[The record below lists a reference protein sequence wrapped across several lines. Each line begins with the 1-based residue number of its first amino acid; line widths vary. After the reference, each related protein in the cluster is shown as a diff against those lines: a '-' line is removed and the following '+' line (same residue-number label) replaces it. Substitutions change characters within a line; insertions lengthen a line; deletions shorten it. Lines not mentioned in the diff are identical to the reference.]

1 MKVYELIP
9 EGDALIFRVSV
20 VKDPAVEATLMKFN
34 KETMCF
40 LNEEKR
46 VIYSVAM
53 RPDKLI
59 FRSNVSDTMTPEP
72 AYVYYT
78 KETIEACQQNYFKH
92 NRNAETN
99 VNHEED
105 NTEGVYCFESWI
117 VKDKENDK
125 SKALG
130 LEVVNGDW
138 VMGFKVENEDVWQ
151 EVKKGNLDGLS
162 IETYM
167 PKKESNIKLNN
178 KMSKLE
184 KVTAFFKELFADEEE
199 GKTPEEIAAA
209 EAKKKAE
216 EDMAAQAEADKQ
228 AANDGEPKPP
238 EGDNV
243 EELKATIETL
253 TKENE
258 ELKAKI
264 AAIEADKVK
273 AETDL
278 ETMKKQTAKAIAVP
292 KTPVVMKKDYK
303 DMSNFEKLKFNRENK
318 I

>member
-46 VIYSVAM
+46 IIYSVAM

-178 KMSKLE
+178 KMSAEENKDSFWEMARSFFAGEE
-184 KVTAFFKELFADEEE
+184 KPVEEE
-199 GKTPEEIAAA
+199 EKP
-209 EAKKKAE
+209 AE
-216 EDMAAQAEADKQ
+216 EEMAVEEMPATE
-228 AANDGEPKPP
+228 EPTPP

-264 AAIEADKVK
+264 ATIEADKVK

-278 ETMKKQTAKAIAVP
+278 ETMKKQTAKTVAVP